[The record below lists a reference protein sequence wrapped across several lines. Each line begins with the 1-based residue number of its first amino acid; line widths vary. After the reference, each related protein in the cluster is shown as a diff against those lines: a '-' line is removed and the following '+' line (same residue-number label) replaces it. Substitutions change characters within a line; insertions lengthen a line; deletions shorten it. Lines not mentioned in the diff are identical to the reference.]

1 MRQWLRL
8 ALAPIRGDL
17 AEAVLFGS
25 ILETDRQPNDV
36 DLALVAVDDAGQP
49 AWRRVRDLR
58 SAITPGFLETFGLPL
73 SAMVLTPSEWLEL
86 DGRII
91 RRREALFED

>member
-1 MRQWLRL
+1 LREWLRI

-25 ILETDRQPNDV
+25 ILETDRRPNDV
-36 DLALVAVDDAGQP
+36 DLALVAVDGAGQP

-58 SAITPGFLETFGLPL
+58 SAVAPGFLEIFALPL
-73 SAMVLTPSEWLEL
+73 SVMVLTPAEWREL
-86 DGRII
+86 DGMIVRG
-91 RRREALFED
+91 REALFQD